1 MLSSS
6 ICFNVLIFLLHFGV
20 GKSRIYQHDHI
31 TNVTENLFPVPVKV
45 ERIWKSETFGFGII
59 FQWERTLSYYS
70 TLDNIYIELY
80 WRAKFFIYTVH
91 SLFSPISKLI
101 SKGEILQMTSFNS
114 SLLLKAAVHSFPLPV
129 TQPHLFCTPA
139 SMFIQPAQAP

>member
-6 ICFNVLIFLLHFGV
+6 ICFNVLIFLLNFSV

-45 ERIWKSETFGFGII
+45 ERIWNSETLFWLWHHFSM
-59 FQWERTLSYYS
+59 RTNSFLLLNSWQR
-70 TLDNIYIELY
+70 LY
-80 WRAKFFIYTVH
+80 WGAKFFIYTVH

-101 SKGEILQMTSFNS
+101 STGEVLQISSFNS

-139 SMFIQPAQAP
+139 SMFIQSAQAP